1 MTAVAERRA
10 LDAYSRLVVDVAERV
25 SPSVA
30 SLRVQAERG
39 GGRLQVGSGSAVVL
53 SDDGLLVT
61 NAHVV
66 AGRARSGT
74 ASLTDGGEHAFR
86 LVGRDPLSDLA
97 VVRCDA
103 TGLVPAAL
111 GDAASLRVGQLV
123 VAIGNPNGFAGTV
136 TVGVV
141 SALGRALANSRP
153 SGREP
158 RADGRGA
165 QPRQLRRRAGRQ
177 RRVA

>member
-1 MTAVAERRA
+1 VTALAEQSA

-39 GGRLQVGSGSAVVL
+39 GGRVRIGSGSAVVL

-66 AGRARSGT
+66 AGRARSGV

-86 LVGRDPLSDLA
+86 LVGRDPLSDHHQ
-97 VVRCDA
+97 
-103 TGLVPAAL
+103 GP
-111 GDAASLRVGQLV
+111 QP
-123 VAIGNPNGFAGTV
+123 AIGP
-136 TVGVV
+136 
-141 SALGRALANSRP
+141 L
-153 SGREP
+153 
-158 RADGRGA
+158 
-165 QPRQLRRRAGRQ
+165 
-177 RRVA
+177 